1 MHLDHDDLCIYYRT
15 IRISLAAK
23 GMEKLPELQ
32 EGDTLIFQKM
42 SVGPPGP
49 V

>member
-1 MHLDHDDLCIYYRT
+1 MHLDHDDLCMYYRT

-23 GMEKLPELQ
+23 GMEKFPELQ
-32 EGDTLIFQKM
+32 EGDTLNFQKM

-49 V
+49 A